1 MSGQGWNRSLSKKV
15 GSPLMFFKSPRYSGV
30 AANHEAL
37 FSGEQSAS
45 VVKCSPGESLPL
57 TGQQIYLRSVRTR
70 LVLWSLLSVV
80 FLSVCELLTYKVPH
94 AGWVGRVLPGF
105 VVLSIFVLCI
115 QLSLVVLIS
124 CCNLSKP
131 TRF

>member
-1 MSGQGWNRSLSKKV
+1 LF
-15 GSPLMFFKSPRYSGV
+15 FFKSPRYSGV
-30 AANHEAL
+30 ASSHEADL
-37 FSGEQSAS
+37 FSGEQSVS

-57 TGQQIYLRSVRTR
+57 TGQQIYLRNSRKR
-70 LVLWSLLSVV
+70 LALWSLLSVV
-80 FLSVCELLTYKVPH
+80 ILCVCELMTHKVAH
-94 AGWVGRVLPGF
+94 VGWEGRILPVF
-105 VVLSIFVLCI
+105 VVLSIFALCI